1 MKSYNSRELIKEAKK
16 QGFVLIRVNGSH
28 HIFKNYDTGAI
39 LNIPHPRDGFKA
51 GTLKSILKTLGM

>member
-16 QGFVLIRVNGSH
+16 RGFVLIRVSGSH

-51 GTLKSILKTLGM
+51 